1 MLALDDRI
9 SAVRLAGLDAGAR
22 DMLFELNDDDLKRLA
37 HSLTEAELATLSRYL
52 TGLQPQPREKVLRA
66 IAANPARMQVLAPD
80 RVRIAVVASADQT
93 AAVGMMLRPGGAFD
107 ANAILEDV
115 QLVAD
120 GRVSPVLL
128 WEKHP
133 ALIVAA
139 ALAALVLLLML
150 HRLLFARRRPRAV
163 A

>member
-1 MLALDDRI
+1 
-9 SAVRLAGLDAGAR
+9 
-22 DMLFELNDDDLKRLA
+22 MLFELNDDDLKRLA

-52 TGLQPQPREKVLRA
+52 TGLQREPREEVLRA

-80 RVRIAVVASADQT
+80 RVRVAVVASADQT
-93 AAVGMMLRPGGAFD
+93 AAVGMMLRPGGGFNAD
-107 ANAILEDV
+107 AILQDV
-115 QLVAD
+115 QLVTD

-139 ALAALVLLLML
+139 AIAALVLLLML

>member
-1 MLALDDRI
+1 
-9 SAVRLAGLDAGAR
+9 
-22 DMLFELNDDDLKRLA
+22 
-37 HSLTEAELATLSRYL
+37 
-52 TGLQPQPREKVLRA
+52 
-66 IAANPARMQVLAPD
+66 
-80 RVRIAVVASADQT
+80 
-93 AAVGMMLRPGGAFD
+93 
-107 ANAILEDV
+107 V